1 MQDWTMTDELFL
13 STHSMLSTKHHLLMI
28 NLVAAFVLFIFMLVL
43 LCFLRCYRFSVNRD
57 YYISKVYMLV
67 DL

>member
-13 STHSMLSTKHHLLMI
+13 STHSMLSTKRHLLMI

-43 LCFLRCYRFSVNRD
+43 LCFFALLPF
-57 YYISKVYMLV
+57 LGE
-67 DL
+67 